1 MSTTFRADLVAG
13 IGSCLDVFIAANPTL
28 LRRRFRIRPPSFT
41 TDLPCAY
48 IDLRPEAVSFNSG
61 TRTRTFSP
69 SVVVV
74 DALTDNG
81 ETYDRLDILTDALV
95 EHFTGY
101 PQFVTG
107 TIWDRMTVT
116 DEAEENGDGTVL
128 AAVRFTF
135 TNVSLMDG
143 RT

>member
-1 MSTTFRADLVAG
+1 MATTFRADLVAG
-13 IGSCLDVFIAANPTL
+13 IGTCLDAFIAANPTL

-48 IDLRPEAVSFNSG
+48 IDLRPETVGFDAG

-81 ETYDRLDILTDALV
+81 ETYDRLDLLTDALV
-95 EHFTGY
+95 EHFTDY
-101 PQFVTG
+101 PQFVAG
-107 TIWDRMTVT
+107 TIWDRMSVG
-116 DEAEENGDGTVL
+116 DEAEETGDGTVL

-135 TNVSLMDG
+135 SNVSMQDG
-143 RT
+143 RV